1 MTPATDTRQA
11 LERAVEALIA
21 VLDSIEPD
29 PRTGQAARWLMR
41 LSAAHPFVLILC
53 GTEQSDSNCHSGSS
67 VSGRE
72 DKTPP
77 FQEIYADPSGR
88 M

>member
-1 MTPATDTRQA
+1 MTLETDAREA
-11 LERAVEALIA
+11 LALTVEALIA

-29 PRTGQAARWLMR
+29 PRTGQAARWLIR

-53 GTEQSDSNCHSGSS
+53 GTEQSGSNCHSGSS
-67 VSGRE
+67 LSGRE